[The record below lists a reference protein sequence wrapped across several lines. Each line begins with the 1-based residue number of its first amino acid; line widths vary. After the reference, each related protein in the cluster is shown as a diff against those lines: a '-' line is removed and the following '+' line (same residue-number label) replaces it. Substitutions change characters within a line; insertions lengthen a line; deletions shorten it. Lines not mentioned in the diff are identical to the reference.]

1 MRISA
6 RNQLKGKVAAIQEGT
21 VNVKVTVD
29 IGGNNKITS
38 VITKDALTEL
48 GVEVGSEVIA
58 VIKASTVMI
67 GVE

>member
-6 RNQLKGKVAAIQEGT
+6 RNQLKGKVVAIQEGT

-29 IGGNNKITS
+29 IGGGNEITS
-38 VITKDALTEL
+38 VITQEALAEL
-48 GVEVGSEVIA
+48 GVKVGSEVIA
-58 VIKASTVMI
+58 VIKASMVMI